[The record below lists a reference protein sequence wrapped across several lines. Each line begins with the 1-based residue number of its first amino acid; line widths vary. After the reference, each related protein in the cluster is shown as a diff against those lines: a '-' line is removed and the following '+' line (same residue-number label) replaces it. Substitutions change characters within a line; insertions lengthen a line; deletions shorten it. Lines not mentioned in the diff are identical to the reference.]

1 MTLLETL
8 PPVPGSTQWPLWSTT
23 ARIVVADAGELDRA
37 RLIVDEHTRAVER
50 ACSRFTDSEVT
61 RLPDDGRPVR
71 VSALLGNLV
80 TEALRAAER
89 TGGDVDPTLG
99 RPLSALGYDRD
110 FTLVPRVAG
119 RLTGPPPEPV
129 PGWRRIRVEPDGPD
143 AAWLTV
149 PPGVLLDLGATA
161 KAWCADRCAAD
172 VAGICGTGVLVA
184 LGGDVAT
191 AGRSA
196 GGGWDVLVQD
206 GPDAPGTTVR
216 IADGDAVA
224 TSSTTSRRWT
234 RGRQVLHHVL
244 DPRRGTPA
252 DPVWD
257 TVTVAARTCVEANTL
272 STAAIVRGLE
282 AVPWLR
288 ELGVPARLV
297 SRSGRIVTA
306 GSWPA

>member
-1 MTLLETL
+1 MTLVDTL
-8 PPVPGSTQWPLWSTT
+8 PLVPGGTEWPLWSTT
-23 ARIVVADAGELDRA
+23 ARIVVADPGELDRA

-50 ACSRFTDSEVT
+50 ACSRFTDSELT
-61 RLPDDGRPVR
+61 RLAGDGRPAR
-71 VSALLGNLV
+71 VSALLGTLV
-80 TEALRAAER
+80 SEALRAAER

-99 RPLSALGYDRD
+99 RSLSALGYDRD
-110 FTLVPRVAG
+110 FTLVPRVGG

-129 PGWRRIRVEPDGPD
+129 PAWRRIRVEPDGPD
-143 AAWLTV
+143 AAWVTV
-149 PPGVLLDLGATA
+149 PAGVRLDLGATA

-172 VAGICGTGVLVA
+172 VAGTCGTGVLVA

-191 AGRSA
+191 AGR
-196 GGGWDVLVQD
+196 GPDGGWDVLVQD
-206 GPDAPGTTVR
+206 GPDAPGETVR
-216 IADGDAVA
+216 IAGGDAVA
-224 TSSTTSRRWT
+224 TSSTTSRRWI
-234 RGRQVLHHVL
+234 RGGQVLHHVL
-244 DPRRGTPA
+244 DPRSATPA

-257 TVTVAARTCVEANTL
+257 TVTVAAGTCLEANTL

-306 GSWPA
+306 GRWPS